1 MLKAK
6 WTSSLWFAVAM
17 SFTSPASVAQLPD
30 FTVLV
35 EQNNAAVVNISTTQ
49 KIAAPDAHPQM
60 PEGMDI
66 PEGTPF
72 DDFLKRY
79 FGEGGPGAPG
89 GIPGGPGDGEPSEAK
104 SLGSGFVISSDGY
117 VITNHHVIKDA
128 DEVVVRLKDRR
139 ELVAKVVGSDK
150 RSDIA
155 LLKVEAR
162 DLPVVKMGSAE
173 ALKVGEWVLAI
184 GSPFGFD
191 HSATAGIV
199 SAKGRSLPSDNYV
212 PFIQTDVAI
221 NPGNSGGPLF
231 NLDGQVVGVNSQ
243 IYSRTGGFMGLSF
256 SIPIDVAM
264 QVVDQL
270 KSQGRVSRGW
280 LGVQIQDV
288 TRDLAESFGMKTP
301 HGALVSRILPKSP
314 AEEAGLQIGDII
326 EEFNGQDIAT
336 SAALPPMVGATG
348 IGQTAKLKVLRQ
360 GESREVTIK
369 IGMLP
374 EEEPKPVSAQETT
387 AGDKVAR
394 LNIAVSSLTSEQRT
408 QLELPKA
415 SGGVLIQS
423 VSPGPAYDAG
433 VRRGDILLRI
443 QDQLVKDAK
452 QLNDIVK
459 SQPKG
464 KSVAALIQR
473 QGGTQFLAIKLKD

>member
-1 MLKAK
+1 
-6 WTSSLWFAVAM
+6 
-17 SFTSPASVAQLPD
+17 
-30 FTVLV
+30 
-35 EQNNAAVVNISTTQ
+35 
-49 KIAAPDAHPQM
+49 
-60 PEGMDI
+60 
-66 PEGTPF
+66 
-72 DDFLKRY
+72 
-79 FGEGGPGAPG
+79 
-89 GIPGGPGDGEPSEAK
+89 
-104 SLGSGFVISSDGY
+104 
-117 VITNHHVIKDA
+117 
-128 DEVVVRLKDRR
+128 
-139 ELVAKVVGSDK
+139 
-150 RSDIA
+150 
-155 LLKVEAR
+155 
-162 DLPVVKMGSAE
+162 
-173 ALKVGEWVLAI
+173 
-184 GSPFGFD
+184 
-191 HSATAGIV
+191 
-199 SAKGRSLPSDNYV
+199 
-212 PFIQTDVAI
+212 
-221 NPGNSGGPLF
+221 
-231 NLDGQVVGVNSQ
+231 
-243 IYSRTGGFMGLSF
+243 
-256 SIPIDVAM
+256 
-264 QVVDQL
+264 
-270 KSQGRVSRGW
+270 
-280 LGVQIQDV
+280 
-288 TRDLAESFGMKTP
+288 
-301 HGALVSRILPKSP
+301 
-314 AEEAGLQIGDII
+314 
-326 EEFNGQDIAT
+326 
-336 SAALPPMVGATG
+336 MVGATG